1 MLRAGLDPNS
11 RRVSVEELAWNRPN
25 DTTLLHAAAAAGMS
39 DTVRCL
45 LEAGADPNA
54 ENAYGGTP
62 LYLSLPCRHL
72 ARLGMIDAYACAE
85 DAEKDLRI
93 ESDTLNIIDMIIEAG
108 GKLKIGG
115 SFYDSP
121 QSTAELVKNN
131 SRYSSFPVMAARV
144 AGLEEYIERKKNLKL
159 EDSIGSE
166 SCVPD
171 YAI

>member
-1 MLRAGLDPNS
+1 
-11 RRVSVEELAWNRPN
+11 VSVEELAWNRPN

-39 DTVRCL
+39 DTVRRL

-62 LYLSLPCRHL
+62 LYLALPCRNL
-72 ARLGMIDAYACAE
+72 SPRLNVEEAYGCAE